1 MHHAPKVGHQIP
13 AFLTCEEHSGESA
26 LLHRVVREELQP
38 QRVPLRRDDGRQPR
52 PAEEAVLSHLPGA
65 HLGAQ
70 RQAVVFAI
78 LFGDVQQLVRSKS

>member
-1 MHHAPKVGHQIP
+1 MDIECTESRPSNQ
-13 AFLTCEEHSGESA
+13 AFLTCEEHSGKPA

-52 PAEEAVLSHLPGA
+52 TAEEAVLSHLPGA

-78 LFGDVQQLVRSKS
+78 LFGDVQQFVET